1 MSENNTKYALII
13 TSKLFL
19 GVLWWNLGVLE
30 QLLYPKGLLQSIRL
44 FWWLEIQWYFLL
56 EIIIICVYQMHLY
69 RQVHELFWLP
79 IKPY

>member
-1 MSENNTKYALII
+1 MSENNTKYAIII
-13 TSKLFL
+13 TSNKVIFRSA
-19 GVLWWNLGVLE
+19 VM
-30 QLLYPKGLLQSIRL
+30 YHKGLLQSIRL

-56 EIIIICVYQMHLY
+56 ETIIICVCQMHLY